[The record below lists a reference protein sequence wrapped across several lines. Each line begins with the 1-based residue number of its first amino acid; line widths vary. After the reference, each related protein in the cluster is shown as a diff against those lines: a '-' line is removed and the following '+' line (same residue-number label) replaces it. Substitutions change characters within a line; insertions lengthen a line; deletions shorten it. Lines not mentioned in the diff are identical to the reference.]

1 MYRIGIDCVEIARMA
16 DKAARDAF
24 VSRVFGSDEL
34 SEISARGSKPVN
46 FAVCFAAKE
55 AFSKAV
61 GTGLSGFR
69 LNEVQLLHESSGRP
83 FFKLSG
89 AAEKYA
95 ENEFDVSVTHT
106 SELVI
111 VTVVMNEV

>member
-1 MYRIGIDCVEIARMA
+1 MQMMDMRYENHVIEIKDFLDPALDVYA
-16 DKAARDAF
+16 
-24 VSRVFGSDEL
+24 
-34 SEISARGSKPVN
+34 
-46 FAVCFAAKE
+46 
-55 AFSKAV
+55 
-61 GTGLSGFR
+61 R

-89 AAEKYA
+89 AAEKYS